1 MSKKTAKWEKK
12 VKIRHGEPIECL
24 GLTFYPVKV
33 ARYEEFTEVKN
44 AWAVRLS
51 TLPVKYSVMSFLS
64 ALWALDIDSYKQ
76 TGKIVGLFPRV
87 LHMLYLSLRLEYNT
101 QEALS
106 HVYCKNGE
114 FGELSHIEVT
124 QDGKTVTITPRDFA
138 AYVRPLVAQQNGIE
152 LPDESFNPE
161 LVEAEQ
167 IMAEEAQKKSPLS
180 YDTDTL
186 LSSVAYVSGISEA
199 ELDEWT
205 VLLFERRV
213 RAIERDKNY
222 MLYKQA
228 ELSGMVKF
236 PKGNPCASWCYDTK
250 SLSAAVIPL
259 GDLQQKHSGLGD
271 ISGTVNAS
279 LDKGQAPQQQTK
291 S

>member
-1 MSKKTAKWEKK
+1 MSKKTAKWEKRS
-12 VKIRHGEPIECL
+12 KIRHGEPMECL
-24 GLTFYPVKV
+24 GLTFYPIKV
-33 ARYEEFTEVKN
+33 ARYEEFNEVKN
-44 AWAVRLS
+44 AWTVRLS
-51 TLPVKYSVMSFLS
+51 TLPVKYSIMPFLS
-64 ALWALDIDSYKQ
+64 ALWALDYDTYQQ
-76 TGKIVGLFPRV
+76 TGKVIGLFSRV
-87 LHMLYLSLRLEYNT
+87 IHLLYLSLRLEYNSE
-101 QEALS
+101 EAFK
-106 HVYCKNGE
+106 HIYCKNGE
-114 FGELSHIEVT
+114 VRELSHIEVT
-124 QDGKTVTITPRDFA
+124 QDGNTVTITPRDFA
-138 AYVRPLVAQQNGIE
+138 AYIRPLVAQQNGLE
-152 LPDESFNPE
+152 LPDESYNPE

-167 IMAEEAQKKSPLS
+167 IMAEEAQKKSPLK

-205 VLLFERRV
+205 VLLFERRL

>member
-24 GLTFYPVKV
+24 GLTFYPIKV
-33 ARYEEFTEVKN
+33 ARYEEFNEVKN
-44 AWAVRLS
+44 AWTVRLS
-51 TLPVKYSVMSFLS
+51 TLPVKYSIMSFLS
-64 ALWALDIDSYKQ
+64 ALWALDFDSFQQ
-76 TGKIVGLFPRV
+76 TGKVVGLFSRV
-87 LHMLYLSLRLEYNT
+87 LHLLYLSLRLEYNT
-101 QEALS
+101 QEAFS
-106 HVYCKNGE
+106 HVYYMKGKL
-114 FGELSHIEVT
+114 GELSHIEVT
-124 QDGKTVTITPRDFA
+124 QDGNTVTITPRDFA
-138 AYVRPLVAQQNGIE
+138 AYIRPLVAQQNGLE
-152 LPDESFNPE
+152 LPDESYNPE

-167 IMAEEAQKKSPLS
+167 IMAEEAQKKSPLK

-205 VLLFERRV
+205 VLLFERRL